1 MAASLVRALAGEP
14 MQLLAD
20 RALFWPAEAVL
31 FIADLHLG
39 KGEALR
45 RGGIAVPR
53 GGTRED
59 LARLHA
65 LLDATGAREL
75 CVLGD
80 FLHGAADGGA
90 WQQEW
95 QAWRAA
101 HAALPISVIAG
112 NHDRRLHRQA
122 EAWHL
127 ALLDENTPRGPF
139 RLCHLPRKDAGH
151 VIAGHLHPRVR
162 YPGLPGRWPAFL
174 MRPGL
179 TVLPAFSRFT
189 GGTDPVAA
197 PGDTYVVCLDGE
209 LAERYAGRAAGNALR
224 PGYGRGR

>member
-1 MAASLVRALAGEP
+1 MVASLTLELAGES

-20 RALFWPAEAVL
+20 RALFWPAQAVL

-59 LARLHA
+59 LLRLQH
-65 LLDATGAREL
+65 LLDETQAREL

-80 FLHGAADGGA
+80 FLHGAASGGG

-101 HAALPISVIAG
+101 HAGLVISVVAG

-122 EAWHL
+122 EDWNL
-127 ALLDENTPRGPF
+127 ALLEENTPRGPF
-139 RLCHLPRKDAGH
+139 RLCHIPRATPGH

-162 YPGLPGRWPAFL
+162 FPGLPGRWPAFL
-174 MRPGL
+174 IRNGL
-179 TVLPAFSRFT
+179 TILPAFSRFT
-189 GGTDPVAA
+189 GGVVPAGE
-197 PGDTYVVCLDGE
+197 PGDTYVVCLDGQ
-209 LAERYAGRAAGNALR
+209 LAELR
-224 PGYGRGR
+224 HERKPGKAVGDRQSRER